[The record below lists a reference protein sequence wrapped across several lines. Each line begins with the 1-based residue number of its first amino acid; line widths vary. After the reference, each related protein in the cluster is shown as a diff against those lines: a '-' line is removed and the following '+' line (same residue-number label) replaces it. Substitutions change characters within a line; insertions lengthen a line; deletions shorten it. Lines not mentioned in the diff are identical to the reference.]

1 MQAKYGE
8 DVLVIG
14 VAGRDDLEPIQDFI
28 TNLDVGGFN
37 HVADEDLVVWK
48 EYGIR
53 SQPSFAFINDDGVV
67 EVQGGSMGVD
77 GLSERI
83 DALIAS

>member
-8 DVLVIG
+8 DVRVIG
-14 VAGRDDLEPIQDFI
+14 VAGRDELEPIQDFI
-28 TNLDVGGFN
+28 SNLDVGGFS
-37 HVADEDLVVWK
+37 HVADEELVVWK

-53 SQPSFAFINDDGVV
+53 SQPAFAFINDDGTV

-83 DALIAS
+83 DALLAR